1 VRALLTDKEQKKA
14 FKKIASQ
21 DPDRFYPT
29 RKLKALGYMRKQCK
43 CGQYFWTVNA
53 NQIKCGDPACSGGFK
68 VTIDNPSKVKLS
80 YKDVWNKL
88 VELLQP
94 RGYTPIK
101 RYPVVSRWNPTTD
114 FTIAS
119 IAAFQPYVISGESEP
134 PAKKLL
140 IPQFCLRFNDVANV
154 GITGSHCTGFVMIGQ
169 HVFVKP
175 AEWNQEQLF
184 TDIFDFLLQVVGL
197 PKSEVTIHEDAWAGG
212 GNFGPCM
219 EFFSRGVELF
229 NQVYM
234 MFEQTPDG
242 SRDLKLKVLDM
253 GLGMERVAWFSQGTP
268 TLYDATFPVVLQ
280 KLREQT
286 GVKFDA
292 PLFKKFSLF
301 SAYLNI
307 DEVDDINVAWGRVAK
322 EMAMPVAELH
332 AKIMPMTALYSI
344 AEHARALLFA
354 LSDGMLPSNVG
365 GGYNLRVLIRRAMGF
380 IDQMGWQIDLANVC
394 EWHAAELSDI
404 FPEVSNNLYDIREIL
419 AVEKVKYEKTKEKAR
434 RIVADIITQDI
445 TTETLVKLYDSNGI
459 NPEVIREEAR
469 KLGKTVTVPDD
480 FYSRVLALHEQ
491 VESKVQTHKDYDL
504 PIPDLPDTRAKY
516 FESYDQNESTDKVVW
531 VHGNYVV
538 LDETVAYPTSGGQ
551 LHDVGKINDIPFVN
565 VFKQKN
571 VIVHELDQPAPFA
584 VGDEVTVSVDPDWRK
599 QLAQH
604 HTATHIINAAARDV
618 LGNHI
623 NQSGAKKTEK
633 WASLDITH
641 FAPVSPEQLAKIEA
655 RANAIVKQKV
665 GIRSQFLKRREAE
678 NKYGMHIYQGGAVP
692 GNNIRI
698 VEIPGIDVEAC
709 GGTHLH
715 STDEVG
721 RIKVLKARKIQDGI
735 VRLTYTAGK
744 ALKAMEAREK
754 KVLRET
760 SDILGVQAELVA
772 GRAKE
777 LFNKWKALN
786 KAQKGGKQPAPED
799 LTLTSTETTPTT
811 AALVQLRSIFEV
823 KLREIPHA
831 VQRFLTEWT
840 ELRDR
845 VKVMGS
851 LLSEDQLEKLKKA
864 ATTIGGVPI
873 VAQDVPTMDTK
884 ALNDLG
890 INLLKQIPGSIV
902 FLATPSSKGVLVV
915 VFGDSQLVK
924 EKNLHLGNALR
935 EILQEFQ
942 GKGGGKPENGQG
954 MVPSQ
959 KITPKDVIRAFV
971 EKLKTLI

>member
-1 VRALLTDKEQKKA
+1 MLTDKEQKKA

-21 DPDRFYPT
+21 DPDRYYPT

-43 CGQYFWTVNA
+43 CGQWFWTVNA
-53 NQIKCGDPACSGGFK
+53 NQITCGDPACSGGFK
-68 VTIDNPSKVKLS
+68 VTQDNPSKVKLS
-80 YKDVWNKL
+80 YQDVWNKI

-94 RGYTPIK
+94 RGYTPIR

-140 IPQFCLRFNDVANV
+140 IPQFCLRFNDIINV

-175 AEWNQEQLF
+175 EEWNQEQLF

-197 PKSEVTIHEDAWAGG
+197 PKSEVTVHEDAWAGG

-280 KLREQT
+280 KLRDLT

-292 PLFKKFSLF
+292 ALFKKFSLF
-301 SAYLNI
+301 SAYLNF
-307 DEVDDINVAWGRVAK
+307 DEVDDINAAWGRVAK

-332 AKIMPMTALYSI
+332 SKIMPMTALYSI

-365 GGYNLRVLIRRAMGF
+365 GGYNLRVLLRRAMGF
-380 IDQMGWQIDLANVC
+380 IDQMGWHIDIADVC
-394 EWHAAELSDI
+394 EWHAAELKDI
-404 FPEVSNNLYDIREIL
+404 FPEVSNNLHDVREIL

-445 TTETLVKLYDSNGI
+445 TADTLVKLYDSNGI
-459 NPEVIREEAR
+459 NPEVIKEEAR
-469 KLGKTVTVPDD
+469 KLGKAVTVPDD
-480 FYSRVLALHEQ
+480 FYNRVLALHEQ

-516 FESYDQNESTDKVVW
+516 FEGYDILEDKGKVTW
-531 VHGNYVV
+531 VHGNFVV
-538 LDETVAYPTSGGQ
+538 LDETIAYPTSGGQ
-551 LHDVGKINDIPFVN
+551 LHDIGKINDIPFEN

-584 VGDEVTVSVDPDWRK
+584 VGDEVIVSIDPAWRK

-623 NQSGAKKTEK
+623 NQYGAKKTEK

-641 FAPVSPEQLAKIEA
+641 YASVSPEQLAQIEA

-665 GIRSQFLKRREAE
+665 GLRSQFLKRRDAE

-698 VEIPGIDVEAC
+698 VEIPGIDIEAC

-721 RIKVLKARKIQDGI
+721 RIKVTNARKIQDGL
-735 VRLTYTAGK
+735 VRLTFTAGK
-744 ALKAMEAREK
+744 ALKKMEAREK
-754 KVLRET
+754 KKLGEIST
-760 SDILGVQAELVA
+760 ILGVPVEQVA

-777 LFNKWKALN
+777 LFAKWKALS
-786 KAQKGGKQPAPED
+786 KAQKSGKPPAPED
-799 LTLTSTETTPTT
+799 LSLISIETISAGDT
-811 AALVQLRSIFEV
+811 LVQLRSIFEV
-823 KLREIPHA
+823 KLNEIPKA
-831 VQRFLTEWT
+831 IQRFLTEWT

-845 VKVMGS
+845 LKVMGS
-851 LLSEDQLEKLKKA
+851 LLGEDQLEKLKKSA
-864 ATTIGGVPI
+864 INVGSVPV
-873 VAQDVPTMDTK
+873 VAQEVPAMDMK
-884 ALNDLG
+884 PLQDLG
-890 INLLKQIPGSIV
+890 INLMKKAPGSIV
-902 FLATPSSKGVLVV
+902 FLASPTNKGVQVV
-915 VFGDSQLVK
+915 VFGDTQLVN
-924 EKNLHLGNALR
+924 EKNLNLGKALQ
-935 EILQEFQ
+935 EILLQFQ
-942 GKGGGKPENGQG
+942 GRGGGSPKNGQG
-954 MVPSQ
+954 MAPSE
-959 KITPKDVIRAFV
+959 KTTPKEIIDAFIK
-971 EKLKTLI
+971 KLKTLF

>member
-1 VRALLTDKEQKKA
+1 
-14 FKKIASQ
+14 
-21 DPDRFYPT
+21 
-29 RKLKALGYMRKQCK
+29 MRKQCK
-43 CGQYFWTVNA
+43 CGQWFWTVNA
-53 NQIKCGDPACSGGFK
+53 NQITCGDPACSGGFK
-68 VTIDNPSKVKLS
+68 VTMDNPSKVKLS
-80 YKDVWNKL
+80 YQDVWNKI

-94 RGYTPIK
+94 RGYTPIR

-140 IPQFCLRFNDVANV
+140 IPQFCLRFNDVVNV

-175 AEWNQEQLF
+175 EEWNQEQLF
-184 TDIFDFLLQVVGL
+184 TDIFDFLLLVVGL
-197 PKSEVTIHEDAWAGG
+197 PKSEVTVHEDAWAGG

-234 MFEQTPDG
+234 MFEQTPNG

-268 TLYDATFPVVLQ
+268 TLYDATFPAVLQ

-292 PLFKKFSLF
+292 ALFKKFSLY
-301 SAYLNI
+301 SAYLNF
-307 DEVDDINVAWGRVAK
+307 DEVDDINAAWGRVAK

-365 GGYNLRVLIRRAMGF
+365 GGYNLRVLFRRAMGF
-380 IDQMGWQIDLANVC
+380 IDQMGWKIDLPDVC
-394 EWHAAELSDI
+394 EWHAAELKDI
-404 FPEVSNNLYDIREIL
+404 FPEVSNNLHDVREII
-419 AVEKVKYEKTKEKAR
+419 AVEKSKYEKTKEKAQ
-434 RIVADIITQDI
+434 RIVADIITQEI
-445 TTETLVKLYDSNGI
+445 TVDKLVELYDSKGI

-469 KLGKTVTVPDD
+469 KLGKKVVVPDD
-480 FYSRVLALHEQ
+480 FYNRVLALHEQ
-491 VESKVQTHKDYDL
+491 VASKVQTHKDYDL
-504 PIPDLPDTRAKY
+504 PLPDLPDTRAKY
-516 FESYDQNESTDKVVW
+516 FEGYDLLEDKGKVVW
-531 VHGNYVV
+531 VHGNFVV
-538 LDETVAYPTSGGQ
+538 LDETIAYPTSGGQ
-551 LHDVGKINDIPFVN
+551 LHDIGKINDIPFEN

-571 VIVHELDQPAPFA
+571 VIVHELDKPAPFA
-584 VGDEVTVSVDPDWRK
+584 VGDVVTVAVDPAWRK

-623 NQSGAKKTEK
+623 NQYGAKKTEK
-633 WASLDITH
+633 SASLDITH
-641 FAPVSPEQLAKIEA
+641 FASVSFEQLAQIET

-665 GIRSQFLKRREAE
+665 TLRSQFMKRREAE

-721 RIKVLKARKIQDGI
+721 RIKIINVRKIQDGL
-735 VRLTYTAGK
+735 VRLTFTAGT
-744 ALKAMEAREK
+744 ALKNMEDREK
-754 KVLRET
+754 KT
-760 SDILGVQAELVA
+760 IKKISTILGVPVEQVP

-777 LFNKWKALN
+777 LFAKWKALN
-786 KAQKGGKQPAPED
+786 KAQKSGKQPAPED
-799 LTLTSTETTPTT
+799 LVLTSTETISKSD
-811 AALVQLRSIFEV
+811 AIVQLRSIFEV
-823 KLREIPHA
+823 KLKEIPIA

-845 VKVMGS
+845 LKVMGE
-851 LLSEDQLEKLKKA
+851 LLGEGPIEKLKKSA
-864 ATTIGGVPI
+864 IKVGNVPV
-873 VAQDVPTMDTK
+873 VAQEVPTMDTK
-884 ALNDLG
+884 AMNDLG
-890 INLLKQIPGSIV
+890 INLLKQIQGSII
-902 FLATPSSKGVLVV
+902 FLVTPSNKGILVV
-915 VFGDSQLVK
+915 VFGDSLLVK
-924 EKNLHLGNALR
+924 EKNLNLGYALR
-935 EILQEFQ
+935 EVLQQFQ

-954 MVPSQ
+954 MVPPQ
-959 KITPKDVIRAFV
+959 KATPKDIIDTFIK
-971 EKLKTLI
+971 KLQTLF

>member
-1 VRALLTDKEQKKA
+1 MLTDKEQKKA
-14 FKKIASQ
+14 FKKVASQ
-21 DPDRFYPT
+21 DPDRYYPT

-43 CGQYFWTVNA
+43 CGQWFWTVNA
-53 NQIKCGDPACSGGFK
+53 NQITCGDPACSGGFK
-68 VTIDNPSKVKLS
+68 VTMDNPSKTKLS
-80 YKDVWNKL
+80 YQDVWNKI

-94 RGYTPIK
+94 RGYTPIR

-119 IAAFQPYVISGESEP
+119 IAAFQPFVISGESEP
-134 PAKKLL
+134 PAKKIL
-140 IPQFCLRFNDVANV
+140 IPQFCLRFNDVINV

-175 AEWNQEQLF
+175 EEWNQEQLF

-197 PKSEVTIHEDAWAGG
+197 PNSEVTVHEDAWAGG

-234 MFEQTPDG
+234 MFEQTPEG

-268 TLYDATFPVVLQ
+268 TLYDATFPAVLQ
-280 KLREQT
+280 KLRELT

-292 PLFKKFSLF
+292 ALFKKFSLY
-301 SAYLNI
+301 SAYLNF
-307 DEVDDINVAWGRVAK
+307 DEVEDINAAWGRVAK

-332 AKIMPMTALYSI
+332 SKIMPMTALYSI

-354 LSDGMLPSNVG
+354 LNDGMLPSNVG
-365 GGYNLRVLIRRAMGF
+365 GGYNLRVLFRRAMGF
-380 IDQMGWQIDLANVC
+380 IDQMGWHIDIAEVC
-394 EWHAAELSDI
+394 EWHAAELKDI
-404 FPEVSNNLYDIREIL
+404 FPEVSNNLHDVREIL
-419 AVEKVKYEKTKEKAR
+419 SVEKVKYEKTKEKAR
-434 RIVADIITQDI
+434 RIVADIITQEI
-445 TTETLVKLYDSNGI
+445 TPNTLVRLYDSKGI

-469 KLGKTVTVPDD
+469 KLGKMVAVPDD
-480 FYSRVLALHEQ
+480 FYNRVLALHEQ
-491 VESKVQTHKDYDL
+491 VGSKVQTHIDYDL

-516 FESYDQNESTDKVVW
+516 FEGYDLLEDKGKVVW

-551 LHDVGKINDIPFVN
+551 LHDIGKINDIPFGN

-584 VGDEVTVSVDPDWRK
+584 VGDEVTVNADPTWRM

-604 HTATHIINAAARDV
+604 HTATHIINAAARDI

-623 NQSGAKKTEK
+623 NQYGAKKTEK
-633 WASLDITH
+633 SASLDITH
-641 FAPVSPEQLAKIEA
+641 FASVSPEQLSQIEE

-665 GIRSQFLKRREAE
+665 GLRSQFLNRREAE

-721 RIKVLKARKIQDGI
+721 RIKIINSRKIQDGL
-735 VRLTYTAGK
+735 VRLTFTAGK
-744 ALKAMEAREK
+744 ALKKMETREK
-754 KVLRET
+754 KVLGEIST
-760 SDILGVQAELVA
+760 ILGVPVELVPR
-772 GRAKE
+772 RAKE
-777 LFNKWKALN
+777 LFAKWKALS
-786 KAQKGGKQPAPED
+786 KAQKSGKQPAPKD
-799 LTLTSTETTPTT
+799 LSLISLEKTPT
-811 AALVQLRSIFEV
+811 ADVLIQLRSIFEV
-823 KLREIPHA
+823 KLKEIPKA

-845 VKVMGS
+845 LKVMGAF
-851 LLSEDQLEKLKKA
+851 LNEEQVEKLKKA
-864 ATTIGGVPI
+864 AIKVGGVPV
-873 VAQDVPTMDTK
+873 VAQEVPAMDTK
-884 ALNDLG
+884 TLNDLG

-902 FLATPSSKGVLVV
+902 FLATPSSKGVLLA
-915 VFGDSQLVK
+915 VFGDNQLVK
-924 EKNLHLGNALR
+924 AKSLHLGNALR
-935 EILQEFQ
+935 DILQQFQ
-942 GKGGGKPENGQG
+942 GNGGGKPENGQG
-954 MVPSQ
+954 KVPSQ
-959 KITPKDVIRAFV
+959 KATPEEIIGTFIK
-971 EKLKTLI
+971 KLKSFF